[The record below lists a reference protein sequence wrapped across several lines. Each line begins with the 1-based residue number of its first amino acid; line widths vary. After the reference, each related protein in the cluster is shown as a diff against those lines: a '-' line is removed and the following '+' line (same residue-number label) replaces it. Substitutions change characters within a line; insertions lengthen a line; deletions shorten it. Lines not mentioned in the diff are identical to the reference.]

1 MIVSIWRASG
11 RMLTNSAPP
20 AQSKAGVTFFKRPFR
35 DDGLDMKRGA
45 NDTQNNERGHP
56 ALLRD
61 THMMGKVNT
70 EPSESSLT
78 E

>member
-1 MIVSIWRASG
+1 
-11 RMLTNSAPP
+11 MLTNSAPP
-20 AQSKAGVTFFKRPFR
+20 AQSKASVTFFKRPFR
-35 DDGLDMKRGA
+35 GDGLDMKRSA
-45 NDTQNNERGHP
+45 NDTQNSERGHP
-56 ALLRD
+56 TLLPD